1 PTSPAFVAEEYRY
14 DVVAR
19 DQDQDSLQ
27 YSLTSAPEG
36 MAINAAGQLR
46 WTPAAAQVG
55 EHPVAVR
62 VSDGR
67 AYVQQSYTL
76 SVVERVAGD
85 TNQYPEII
93 SLPSFSAAV
102 GQTYLY
108 QVVATDAD
116 NDPLTYGFINA
127 PEGMSISEQGLVQWV
142 PTDAQVGMHEL
153 ALYADDGKG
162 KSLQSY
168 SIRVSRDVLP
178 LNVSLTA
185 TPEVVQPGERV
196 LINVFASGGQG
207 SITRTLTLNG
217 EALVLNSYGQAE
229 WIASGTGRK
238 TLNATATDGTTTV
251 TDSLPI
257 SVATPG
263 DTTPP
268 QVSISAPAFDSVIT
282 APTDVIATVQD

>member
-1 PTSPAFVAEEYRY
+1 RRHTRFSRDWSS
-14 DVVAR
+14 DVC
-19 DQDQDSLQ
+19 S
-27 YSLTSAPEG
+27 
-36 MAINAAGQLR
+36 
-46 WTPAAAQVG
+46 
-55 EHPVAVR
+55 
-62 VSDGR
+62 SD
-67 AYVQQSYTL
+67 L
-76 SVVERVAGD
+76 
-85 TNQYPEII
+85 
-93 SLPSFSAAV
+93 
-102 GQTYLY
+102 
-108 QVVATDAD
+108 
-116 NDPLTYGFINA
+116 
-127 PEGMSISEQGLVQWV
+127 
-142 PTDAQVGMHEL
+142 L

-282 APTDVIATVQD
+282 APTDVIATVQDDNLAFYQVLISPRGQQQWQVIAEGTGNVTDAAV